1 MIKTKPDARLSL
13 VTIVFS
19 MTLLACSDSEDSG
32 AIGRWYTEA
41 QVNAGVETFR
51 ENCAEC
57 HGDRAQ
63 GLVKNWR
70 TKDIDG
76 FFPPPPLDGSA
87 HAWHHSQSVLLQVID
102 NGGEVLGGKMP
113 AFANVLSHSDKL
125 ASIAYFQSF
134 WSDEIF
140 QQWDQMGGTN

>member
-32 AIGRWYTEA
+32 AIVRWYTEA
-41 QVNAGVETFR
+41 QINAGADTFR

-125 ASIAYFQSF
+125 AAIAYFQSF

>member
-1 MIKTKPDARLSL
+1 VVKTKPDSRLLL
-13 VTIVFS
+13 VTIVLS

-32 AIGRWYTEA
+32 ASGRWYTEA
-41 QVNAGVETFR
+41 QINAGVETFR

-63 GLVKNWR
+63 GLVENWR
-70 TKDIDG
+70 IKDIDG

-102 NGGEVLGGKMP
+102 NGGEALGGKMP

-125 ASIAYFQSF
+125 AAIAYFQSL

-140 QQWDQMGGTN
+140 QQWNQMGGTN